1 MNPQE
6 ALQALKDGNRR
17 FVAGRHRQGSGV
29 DDLRRSHL
37 TAGQDPLAVV
47 IGCSDSRVPVEIIFD
62 QGLGDLFVIRVA
74 GNIVRSSQVESV
86 EYAVGELGT
95 PLVVVL
101 GHEGCG
107 AVTAAVEELRADTPP
122 LSLRLPSLM
131 ETLRP
136 VVEPM
141 FEEGIPP
148 ARSDFL
154 DQVVRAN
161 VQYAVRTLRESSP
174 LVAGKEQAGD
184 LLVVGAEYSLAGG
197 SVRFLPVVPPS

>member
-1 MNPQE
+1 MSMNARQ

-17 FVAGRHRQGSGV
+17 FAVGNPVRGSGV
-29 DDLRRSHL
+29 DESRRLHL
-37 TAGQDPLAVV
+37 AEGQDPLAVV
-47 IGCSDSRVPVEIIFD
+47 IGCSDSRVPLEIIFD

-74 GNIVRSSQVESV
+74 GNIIASSQVESV

-95 PLVVVL
+95 PLVVIL

-122 LSLRLPSLM
+122 LALRLPTLM
-131 ETLRP
+131 ESLRP
-136 VVEPM
+136 VVEPLLVA
-141 FEEGIPP
+141 GAPP
-148 ARSDFL
+148 DGPGFI

-161 VQYAVRTLRESSP
+161 VRHAVQALRESST

-184 LLVVGAEYSLAGG
+184 LLLVGAEYSLSNG
-197 SVRFLPVVPPS
+197 VVGFFDS